1 MKSKRLKEFSFVSVA
16 GHFVGPLS
24 HEVARI
30 CYSGGTTIKRECFGL
45 IKNNFLKKVY
55 SSPSYWLFDYVY
67 AY

>member
-24 HEVARI
+24 HEVARK

-45 IKNNFLKKVY
+45 IKNIFCK
-55 SSPSYWLFDYVY
+55 
-67 AY
+67 